1 MARIVVTGGA
11 GFLGSHLVDYLL
23 ARGDE
28 VIALD
33 NLVTGREENLDG
45 ARGHDRFTFI
55 RCDVAHEVPVDG
67 PVDAVLHF
75 ASPASP
81 PRYLEHPIETLE
93 VGSLGTRLTLELARA
108 NRCRYVLA
116 STSEVY
122 GDPLV
127 HPQPEDYWGNVN
139 PCGERSVY
147 DEAKRFAEALAMA
160 YCRTFGLSVGIVRIF
175 NTYGP
180 RLQPADGRVV
190 SNLLLQAMLG
200 EPLTIYGDGTQ
211 TRSFCYVDDEV
222 RGILALL
229 DSNVKGPVNI
239 GNADELTVLELAK
252 TIIDITGSTSEVV
265 FHPLPA
271 DDPTQRR
278 PDLTRA
284 AELLRWAPAV
294 PLHAGLQHTFD
305 WYRAMGYASTRR

>member
-11 GFLGSHLVDYLL
+11 GFLGSHLVDSLL

-33 NLVTGREENLDG
+33 NLLTGREENLAG
-45 ARGHDRFTFI
+45 ARDHARFTFI

-67 PVDAVLHF
+67 AVDAVMHF
-75 ASPASP
+75 ASAASP

-93 VGSLGTRLTLELARA
+93 AGSLGTRLTLELARA

-116 STSEVY
+116 STSEIY

-139 PCGERSVY
+139 PCGVRSVY
-147 DEAKRFAEALAMA
+147 DEAKRFAEALTMA

-190 SNLLLQAMLG
+190 SNLLLQAMQG
-200 EPLTIYGDGTQ
+200 GPLTIYGDGTQ

-229 DSNVKGPVNI
+229 DADVTGPINI

-252 TIIDITGSTSEVV
+252 TIVEITGSTSEIV
-265 FHPLPA
+265 FQPLPA
-271 DDPTQRR
+271 DDPAQRR

-284 AELLRWAPAV
+284 RELLHWQPAV
-294 PLHAGLQHTFD
+294 PLIAGLQYTHD
-305 WYRAMGYASTRR
+305 WYRAMGSASATR